1 LHERKIDRVLLSG
14 VSVGLLSYGL
24 KFVIFKEN
32 RLVRGEGL
40 FLWQAL
46 SPLQVLFFSLPWIL
60 AALFL
65 LLPKKSEYWHILYGM
80 LGNTII
86 VLLFIFI
93 GAAART
99 LVTQEY
105 PFARTS
111 VGAGS
116 WMFILAA
123 YIIITSAVKKI
134 ERLTAW
140 KIAVALSSVVML
152 AILVSGGA
160 LDEISVLKEFFSRKD
175 RFLNEMYRHLLL
187 AGMSVCFAI
196 AIGIPFGMIAFK
208 KKLFGRPIFVFVNAV
223 QTIPSLAL
231 FGMMIAPLAILS
243 QRYPFLREI
252 GIKGVGGA
260 PAIIALTLYA
270 LLPITRNTY
279 TSLKVIDPAVV
290 ESALG
295 MGMSRFELLLRI
307 EIPLS
312 IPIVLSGVRVSMV
325 QAIGNTT
332 VAALIGAGGFG
343 VFVFQGLGQAVPD
356 LILLGALPV
365 IALAIVVDKTFEVII
380 MWLTP
385 QGIRDRT
392 LVRFSQD

>member
-1 LHERKIDRVLLSG
+1 MRH
-14 VSVGLLSYGL
+14 
-24 KFVIFKEN
+24 
-32 RLVRGEGL
+32 
-40 FLWQAL
+40 
-46 SPLQVLFFSLPWIL
+46 
-60 AALFL
+60 
-65 LLPKKSEYWHILYGM
+65 
-80 LGNTII
+80 
-86 VLLFIFI
+86 
-93 GAAART
+93 
-99 LVTQEY
+99 

-116 WMFILAA
+116 WMFILAS
-123 YIIITSAVKKI
+123 YIIITSASKKI
-134 ERLTAW
+134 EGRKAW
-140 KIAVALSSVVML
+140 KIAVALSSVFLL
-152 AILVSGGA
+152 ALLASGGA

-196 AIGIPFGMIAFK
+196 GIGIPFGMIAFK
-208 KKLFGRPIFVFVNAV
+208 KKLLGRPIFVFVNTV

-231 FGMMIAPLAILS
+231 FGLMIAPLAILS

-279 TSLKVIDPAVV
+279 TSLKVIEPAVV

-312 IPIVLSGVRVSMV
+312 IPIVLSGVRVSLV

-343 VFVFQGLGQAVPD
+343 VFIFQGLGQAVPD

-365 IALAIVVDKTFEVII
+365 IALAIVVDKIFEVVI

-392 LVRFSQD
+392 EVRFSQE